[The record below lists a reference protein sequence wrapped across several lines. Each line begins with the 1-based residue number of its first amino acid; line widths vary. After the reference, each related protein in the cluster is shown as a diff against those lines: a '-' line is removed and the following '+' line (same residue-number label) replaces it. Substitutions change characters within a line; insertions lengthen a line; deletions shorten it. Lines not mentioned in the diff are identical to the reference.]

1 MAEEEIDTSL
11 TTLNLSLS
19 QQSEEDAALKG
30 ELEMLIERLKVS
42 YWPLDLIVIDSEIT
56 DFTLLSH

>member
-1 MAEEEIDTSL
+1 MAEDEFDTSL

>member
-1 MAEEEIDTSL
+1 MAEEEFDTSL

>member
-1 MAEEEIDTSL
+1 MAEEEFDTSL

-42 YWPLDLIVIDSEIT
+42 YWPLDFIVIDSEIT

>member
-1 MAEEEIDTSL
+1 VAEEEFDTSL